1 MFLTAA
7 VPLLAY
13 FCLLRRRQRQ
23 KVTPWPQRNSC
34 FLNYPRYTGRGGL
47 RFQVFPEKNSRFCI
61 LNSIMPVPRRNS
73 SRSRS
78 SRHSRSRSLS
88 SDEGSNVSRSSSFSG
103 SGKPKDLPPPVLVY
117 HESARSIVFRDQLR
131 RSERP
136 SMLSDSNAS
145 VDFTTPSLD
154 NNSVPGNMRTSEIS
168 HSPERQPSSLKDL
181 ATEVVNPVHS
191 VLPSEGESL
200 TTQIAGYQPNI
211 VELES
216 MELSKNDQF
225 QPLLDSY
232 DSRDATN
239 DVDAPADWTAAE
251 AEVVSMLREQRA
263 CVKTIQNTEWTSFL
277 KHFLQAEPPR
287 RRWIRAQDD
296 KPPTNND
303 DEGGIDYPFNSFVTS
318 TSILPEYGLKMRCFG
333 SVSLYT
339 TGVVFA
345 LPRAYPAGETEDEA
359 AKRTL
364 TWVSTP

>member
-1 MFLTAA
+1 
-7 VPLLAY
+7 
-13 FCLLRRRQRQ
+13 
-23 KVTPWPQRNSC
+23 
-34 FLNYPRYTGRGGL
+34 
-47 RFQVFPEKNSRFCI
+47 
-61 LNSIMPVPRRNS
+61 MPVPRRNS

-78 SRHSRSRSLS
+78 SRRSRSRSLS

-136 SMLSDSNAS
+136 SMLSDSSISFSNAS
-145 VDFTTPSLD
+145 VEFTAPSLD
-154 NNSVPGNMRTSEIS
+154 NNSIQGNMRPSEIS

-191 VLPSEGESL
+191 VLPSEGGSL

-211 VELES
+211 VKLES

-239 DVDAPADWTAAE
+239 DDDAPADWTTAE
-251 AEVVSMLREQRA
+251 VEVVSMLREQRA

-287 RRWIRAQDD
+287 RRWIRDQDD
-296 KPPTNND
+296 KPPTKND

-318 TSILPEYGLKMRCFG
+318 TSILPEYGLK
-333 SVSLYT
+333 
-339 TGVVFA
+339 
-345 LPRAYPAGETEDEA
+345 
-359 AKRTL
+359 
-364 TWVSTP
+364 VSTKFC